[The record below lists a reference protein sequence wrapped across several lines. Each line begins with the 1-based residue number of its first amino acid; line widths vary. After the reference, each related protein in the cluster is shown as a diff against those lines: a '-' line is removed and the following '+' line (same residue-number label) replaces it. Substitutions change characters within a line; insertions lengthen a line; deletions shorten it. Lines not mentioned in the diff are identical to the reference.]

1 VDKGVANLEVREVI
15 TIKMMEEEMREEE
28 RGWDDG
34 CDCETLRRLLGDIGV
49 YLAAHMSRR

>member
-1 VDKGVANLEVREVI
+1 VDKGVANLELREVI